1 MFSIQTRIH
10 SLETRRAILIA
21 RGPHNAHIV
30 AKLDRQLRKMRA
42 TQE

>member
-1 MFSIQTRIH
+1 MFSIQIRIH
-10 SLETRRAILIA
+10 SLETRRAILID
-21 RGPHNAHIV
+21 RGPHNARIV